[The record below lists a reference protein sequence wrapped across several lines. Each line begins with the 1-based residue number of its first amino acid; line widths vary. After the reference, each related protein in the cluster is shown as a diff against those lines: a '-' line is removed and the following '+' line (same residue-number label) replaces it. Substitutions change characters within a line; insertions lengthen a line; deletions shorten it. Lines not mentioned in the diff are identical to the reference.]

1 MDTTKNI
8 LKKYWGFDAFR
19 ASQEDIIN
27 DILKGRDVFALL
39 PTGGGK
45 SLCYQLPGIMMEGVT
60 IVISPL
66 ISLMH
71 DQVKQLNEKGIK
83 ATSIYS
89 GLSYREIDN
98 TLF

>member
-45 SLCYQLPGIMMEGVT
+45 SLC
-60 IVISPL
+60 
-66 ISLMH
+66 
-71 DQVKQLNEKGIK
+71 
-83 ATSIYS
+83 
-89 GLSYREIDN
+89 
-98 TLF
+98 